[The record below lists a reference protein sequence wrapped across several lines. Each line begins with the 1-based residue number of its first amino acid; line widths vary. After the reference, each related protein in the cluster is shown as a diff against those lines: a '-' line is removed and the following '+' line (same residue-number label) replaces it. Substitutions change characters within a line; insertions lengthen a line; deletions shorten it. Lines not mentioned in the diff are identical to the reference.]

1 MYNPEEEKYMA
12 ETPAFYFDILEI
24 LAKGRCP
31 ACELVRQK
39 PLHYIDH
46 ALYGL
51 VTDPHA
57 QNLFAETGGY
67 CRRHAEMLLKIPWGS
82 ALGVAIL
89 YNRLIED
96 AAENLKAGRGE
107 ISAREKRGGF
117 SFHPFSS
124 RGRGKGG
131 PKNDNPD
138 CLACKVEQDTEQ
150 GVLQTLVEMLR
161 AGDGRMLE
169 AVESREGFC
178 LYHLDLALS
187 IAGDGKAEEILRRH
201 GLRRAEK
208 LLAELKEFI
217 RKSDYRHTKEE
228 MGAEGDS
235 WLRAVAWVTGV
246 SLEKDDSGARP
257 GDLKRR
263 LRGESPPGG

>member
-1 MYNPEEEKYMA
+1 MTES
-12 ETPAFYFDILEI
+12 PAFYFDILEL
-24 LAKGRCP
+24 LAQGLCP
-31 ACELVRQK
+31 ACELVRRK
-39 PLHYIDH
+39 PMHYIDH

-67 CRRHAEMLLKIPWGS
+67 CRRHAGMLLRIPWGS

-96 AAENLKAGRGE
+96 AAQELKSGKAV
-107 ISAREKRGGF
+107 RGGGL
-117 SFHPFSS
+117 SLNPFAAKRRKASL
-124 RGRGKGG
+124 GR
-131 PKNDNPD
+131 NDNPD
-138 CLACKVEQDTEQ
+138 CLACKVERETEE
-150 GVLQTLVEMLR
+150 GVLHTLVTMLG
-161 AGDGRMLE
+161 AGDERLTE
-169 AVESREGFC
+169 AVEGSDGFC
-178 LYHLDLALS
+178 LYHLECALR
-187 IAGDGKAEEILRRH
+187 IGADEAAGAVLRRH

-235 WLRAVAWVTGV
+235 WMRAVAWVTGV
-246 SLEKDDSGARP
+246 SLEKDDRPFRP
-257 GDLKRR
+257 GELKRKM
-263 LRGESPPGG
+263 RGEG